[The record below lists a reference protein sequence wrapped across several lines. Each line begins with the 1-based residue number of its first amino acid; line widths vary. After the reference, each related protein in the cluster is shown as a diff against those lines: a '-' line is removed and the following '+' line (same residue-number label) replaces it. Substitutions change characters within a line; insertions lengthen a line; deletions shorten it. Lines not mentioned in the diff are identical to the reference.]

1 MQVWLISKGCPMS
14 VVLRLIALATVLL
27 VVSGFGFSS
36 RAPEPWQDWA
46 VHAAADA
53 RVIDHSAWTGL
64 LARYIKPGD
73 DGLNRFAYGEVSPAD
88 RQVLKGYIAQLSAVE
103 ITGFNRKEQLAYW
116 LNLYNAVTVQVILD
130 HYPVKSIRDIDIS
143 GFLKNG
149 PWQKELVSVEATPL
163 TLDNIEH
170 DILRPIWRDPRIHY
184 GVNCASA
191 GCPNLM
197 TEAFTSAN
205 ADAMLDANARAYV
218 NSPRG
223 VQVGR
228 NGAVSVSSIY
238 SWFAY
243 DFSNSEA
250 GVIKH
255 LLEYAEPALAEKIR
269 RANELSNTHYD
280 WALNE

>member
-1 MQVWLISKGCPMS
+1 MR
-14 VVLRLIALATVLL
+14 VVSRLIALATLLL

-36 RAPEPWQDWA
+36 SAPQAWEDWA
-46 VHAAADA
+46 VHDDADA

-64 LARYIKPGD
+64 LARYIKPD
-73 DGLNRFAYGEVSPAD
+73 NDGLNRFAYGAVSAAD
-88 RQVLKGYIAQLSAVE
+88 RQALKDYIGKLGAVE

-149 PWQKELVSVEATPL
+149 PWQKELVMVEATPL

-184 GVNCASA
+184 GVNCASI

-223 VQVGR
+223 VLVAR
-228 NGAVSVSSIY
+228 NGTISVSSIY

-243 DFSNSEA
+243 DFGNSEA
-250 GVIKH
+250 GIIKH
-255 LLEYAEPALAEKIR
+255 LLEYAEPDLAEKIR
-269 RANELSNTHYD
+269 KANDLSDTHYD

>member
-1 MQVWLISKGCPMS
+1 MKTVT
-14 VVLRLIALATVLL
+14 RLIGLVTLLL

-36 RAPEPWQDWA
+36 RAPQAWDDWA
-46 VHAAADA
+46 ASNEADV
-53 RVIDHSAWTGL
+53 RVIDHSAWSGL
-64 LARYIKPGD
+64 LASYVKPGK
-73 DGLNRFAYGEVSPAD
+73 DGLNRFAYGKVSPSD
-88 RQVLKGYIAQLSAVE
+88 RQALKSYIDTLSRVG
-103 ITGFNRKEQLAYW
+103 ITSFNRREQLAYW

-149 PWQKELVSVEATPL
+149 PWQKELVSVEETPL

-184 GVNCASA
+184 GVNCASV

-197 TEAFTSAN
+197 SEAFTSAN
-205 ADAMLDANARAYV
+205 VDALLNANARAYV

-223 VQVGR
+223 VLVKA
-228 NGAVSVSSIY
+228 NGEISVSSIY
-238 SWFAY
+238 SWFAH
-243 DFSNSEA
+243 DFGNSEA
-250 GVIKH
+250 AVMSH
-255 LLEYAEPALAEKIR
+255 LLEYAGDDLAAQLRK
-269 RANELSNTHYD
+269 ANSLTDTHYD

>member
-1 MQVWLISKGCPMS
+1 MKTVT
-14 VVLRLIALATVLL
+14 RLIGLVTLLL

-36 RAPEPWQDWA
+36 RAPQAWDDWA
-46 VHAAADA
+46 VSNEQDQ
-53 RVIDHSAWTGL
+53 RVIDHSAWSGL
-64 LARYIKPGD
+64 LASYVKPGA
-73 DGLNRFAYGEVSPAD
+73 DGLNRFAYGKVTPAGK
-88 RQVLKGYIAQLSAVE
+88 QALKGYIDSLSQIE

-149 PWQKELVSVEATPL
+149 PWQKELVNVEETPL

-184 GVNCASA
+184 GVNCASV

-197 TEAFTSAN
+197 TEAFTSAIV
-205 ADAMLDANARAYV
+205 DAMLSANARAYV

-223 VQVGR
+223 VLVR
-228 NGAVSVSSIY
+228 NGGEISVSSIY
-238 SWFAY
+238 SWFAN
-243 DFSNSEA
+243 DFGNSEA

-255 LLEYAEPALAEKIR
+255 LLEYAEDGLAAQL
-269 RANELSNTHYD
+269 RAANDLSDTHYD

>member
-1 MQVWLISKGCPMS
+1 MRVFA
-14 VVLRLIALATVLL
+14 RLIGLVTVLL

-36 RAPEPWQDWA
+36 REPQPWEDWA
-46 VHAAADA
+46 VSNEADA
-53 RVIDHSAWTGL
+53 RVIDHGAWTGL
-64 LARYIKPGD
+64 LTSYVKPGN
-73 DGLNRFAYGEVSPAD
+73 DGLNRFAYGTVTPAD
-88 RQVLKGYIAQLSAVE
+88 KQQLKSYIAGLVEVE
-103 ITGFNRKEQLAYW
+103 ITGYNRKEQLAYW

-149 PWQKELVSVEATPL
+149 PWQKELVEVENTPL

-184 GVNCASA
+184 GVNCASV

-205 ADAMLDANARAYV
+205 VDALLDANARAYV

-223 VQVGR
+223 VLV
-228 NGAVSVSSIY
+228 NGNGDISVSSIY
-238 SWFAY
+238 SWFAH
-243 DFSNSEA
+243 DFGNSET
-250 GVIKH
+250 GVINH
-255 LLEYAEPALAEKIR
+255 LLKYAGDDLAASIR
-269 RANELSNTHYD
+269 KSNDLSDTHYD